1 MTRFPLKPQTKQ
13 RRPPTLR
20 QNGHLAMV
28 KVFVGTNSSLGRAA
42 IPRRVGVLA
51 LDERAE
57 LDPPVEAPSVTLA
70 RRSFSGGCRARCSAL
85 SLSVSSR
92 F

>member
-1 MTRFPLKPQTKQ
+1 MTRFPLRPQTKQ

-28 KVFVGTNSSLGRAA
+28 KVFVGINSSFGRAA
-42 IPRRVGVLA
+42 IPRKVGVLA

-57 LDPPVEAPSVTLA
+57 LDPPVEAPSATLA
-70 RRSFSGGCRARCSAL
+70 RRSFSGG
-85 SLSVSSR
+85 
-92 F
+92 